1 MQALSALRGLMTIM
15 RAVVA
20 IVAGKSDASVIPIK
34 QAKTLTF
41 ENTYDHVLLRP
52 DHGFCAGDQLRGIFL
67 RPLDPFIGA
76 AANGE

>member
-1 MQALSALRGLMTIM
+1 MTIM
-15 RAVVA
+15 QAVVA

-41 ENTYDHVLLRP
+41 ENTYDHVPLRP
-52 DHGFCAGDQLRGIFL
+52 DHGFCVGDQLRGIFL